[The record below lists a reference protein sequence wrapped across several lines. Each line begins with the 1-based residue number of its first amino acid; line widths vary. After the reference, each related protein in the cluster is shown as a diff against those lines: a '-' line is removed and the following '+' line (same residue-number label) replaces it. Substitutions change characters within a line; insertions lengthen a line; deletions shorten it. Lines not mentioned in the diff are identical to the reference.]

1 VQTGVFRLTE
11 EKPMK
16 RENRELLTGVLLGG
30 LLAGAVDI
38 AAASLIYGRN
48 PALIAQSIAAGLLGK
63 AAFAGGARTVILGTV
78 LQEAMGILIA
88 AIYAVLLRSAPALRR
103 RWIASGLAYGIIIFF
118 VMNYIVVP
126 LSALR
131 SKPHFNFESF
141 AENMA
146 AMLLFGLIVAFFFQA
161 QSRDERTAVQR
172 S

>member
-1 VQTGVFRLTE
+1 
-11 EKPMK
+11 MK
-16 RENRELLTGVLLGG
+16 RENREMLTGVLLGG

-48 PALIAQSIAAGLLGK
+48 PALIAQSIAGGLLGK
-63 AAFAGGARTVILGTV
+63 AAFAVGARTVILGTV

-88 AIYAVLLRSAPALRR
+88 AIYAVLLRSAAFRH
-103 RWIASGLAYGIIIFF
+103 RWIASGLAYGIVIFF

-146 AMLLFGLIVAFFFQA
+146 AMLLFGLIVAFF
-161 QSRDERTAVQR
+161 SRRKAETSEPR
-172 S
+172 SNEAETPA